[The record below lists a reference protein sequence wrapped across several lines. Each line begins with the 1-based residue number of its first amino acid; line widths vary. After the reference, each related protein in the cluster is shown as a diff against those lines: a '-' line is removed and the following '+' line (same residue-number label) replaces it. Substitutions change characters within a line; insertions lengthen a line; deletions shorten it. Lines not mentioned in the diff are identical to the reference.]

1 MNRIS
6 SSQADLAGKPSE
18 TVSGRRR
25 RVLFILCLIVVFLV
39 IGFLLSLSFG
49 SVRIPLRDVTNILTG
64 HETTN
69 PAFDKIVWNIRLPKA
84 ITAILAGA
92 ALSMAGLQMQTIFRN
107 PLADP
112 FVLGVNSGSSLG
124 VAIIVLA
131 LGPGSAAMLSGFG
144 IAGNYAI
151 VLAATIGAGLVLLLI
166 MLLSTRVDLMT
177 LLIMGLMIGYATAAI
192 VNILMFFAMPERLQA
207 FFSWT
212 YGNFGTVTWV
222 QMNAFVPA
230 VLLGL
235 AMCVVSSKVM
245 NAFLLGESYARSMG
259 VNIAFWRTWILM
271 SASLLTGA
279 VTGFCGPIGFI
290 GVAVP
295 HLSRS
300 LLQTSDHRIL
310 FPAVLFLGGF
320 LALMADFVAQVPGS
334 SYVLPLNSITAL
346 MGAPVIVWLLLSK
359 RNLRQAFSNAE

>member
-1 MNRIS
+1 MSLNP
-6 SSQADLAGKPSE
+6 LFK
-18 TVSGRRR
+18 GRK
-25 RVLFILCLIVVFLV
+25 RVAVILVLILMMLV
-39 IGFLLSLSFG
+39 GGFVISLSFG
-49 SVRIPLRDVTNILTG
+49 SVRIPMEDVMQILTG
-64 HETTN
+64 HESSKEV
-69 PAFDKIVWNIRLPKA
+69 FGKIIWNIRLPKA

-92 ALSMAGLQMQTIFRN
+92 ALSMAGLQMQTVFRN

-124 VAIIVLA
+124 VAIVVLA
-131 LGPGSAAMLSGFG
+131 LGSGSATMLSGLG
-144 IAGNYAI
+144 IAGNYSI
-151 VLAATIGAGLVLLLI
+151 VVAATIGAGIVLTLI
-166 MLLSTRVDLMT
+166 MLLSARVDLMT
-177 LLIMGLMIGYATAAI
+177 LLIMGLMIGYATSAI
-192 VNILMFFAMPERLQA
+192 VNILMFFAMPERLQS

-212 YGNFGTVTWV
+212 YGNFGTITWD

-230 VLLGL
+230 IILGL
-235 AMCVVSSKVM
+235 LMCLVSAKVM

-259 VNIAFWRTWILM
+259 VNINFWRTWILI

-310 FPAVLFLGGF
+310 FPSVLLLGGF
-320 LALMADFVAQVPGS
+320 LALTADFVAQVPGS
-334 SYVLPLNSITAL
+334 HIVLPLNSITAL

-359 RNLRQAFSNAE
+359 RNLRQAFGNAE

>member
-1 MNRIS
+1 MDHHPISGESPLPMN
-6 SSQADLAGKPSE
+6 
-18 TVSGRRR
+18 VFFSGRN
-25 RVLFILCLIVVFLV
+25 RVVITIVLILVLLGAGFII
-39 IGFLLSLSFG
+39 SLSFG
-49 SVRIPLRDVTNILTG
+49 SVRIPMNDVMNILTG
-64 HETTN
+64 HESSKVV
-69 PAFDKIVWNIRLPKA
+69 FGKIIWNIRLPKA
-84 ITAILAGA
+84 ITAVLAGA

-124 VAIIVLA
+124 VAIVVLA

-144 IAGNYAI
+144 MAGNYAI
-151 VLAATIGAGLVLLLI
+151 VVAATMGAGIVLTLI
-166 MLLSTRVDLMT
+166 MILSARVDLMT

-192 VNILMFFAMPERLQA
+192 VNILMFFAMPERLQS

-212 YGNFGTVTWV
+212 YGNFGTVTWD

-230 VLLGL
+230 IILGL
-235 AMCVVSSKVM
+235 LMCLVSAKVM

-259 VNIAFWRTWILM
+259 VNINFWRTWILI

-310 FPAVLFLGGF
+310 FPGVLLLGGF
-320 LALMADFVAQVPGS
+320 LALAADFVAQVPGS
-334 SYVLPLNSITAL
+334 RFVLPLNSITAL

-359 RNLRQAFSNAE
+359 RNLRQAFGSAD

>member
-1 MNRIS
+1 MSPIFPR
-6 SSQADLAGKPSE
+6 SQNKPL
-18 TVSGRRR
+18 TTVDPVSGRVGRNVI
-25 RVLFILCLIVVFLV
+25 VLGMILILLAM
-39 IGFLLSLSFG
+39 GFLLSLSFG
-49 SVRIPLRDVTNILTG
+49 SVRIPLGDVANILTG
-64 HETTN
+64 HESGRV
-69 PAFDKIVWNIRLPKA
+69 AFGKIIWNIRLPKA
-84 ITAILAGA
+84 ITAVLAGA

-124 VAIIVLA
+124 VAIVVLA
-131 LGPGSAAMLSGFG
+131 LGPGSAVMLSGFG

-151 VLAATIGAGLVLLLI
+151 VLAATIGAAAVLTLI
-166 MLLSTRVDLMT
+166 MLLSARVDLMT
-177 LLIMGLMIGYATAAI
+177 LLIMGLMIGYATASV

-212 YGNFGTVTWV
+212 FGNFGTITWD

-230 VLLGL
+230 IILGL
-235 AMCVVSSKVM
+235 AMCLVSAKAM
-245 NAFLLGESYARSMG
+245 NAFLLGEAYARSMG
-259 VNIAFWRTWILM
+259 VNIIFWRSWILM

-295 HLSRS
+295 HLTRS

-310 FPAVLFLGGF
+310 FPGVLFLGGS

-334 SYVLPLNSITAL
+334 SIVLPLNSITAL

-359 RNLRQAFSNAE
+359 RNLRQAFGNAE